1 MLVLLAI
8 LKALA
13 PLGAGISVV
22 APLLERLLGL
32 IEGSFMTTVFFRVRV
47 PGSYLVVLKPIRVE
61 KVVGHPCLQLRGRNF
76 KAMPWPHIAGSPG
89 QSPRWRGG
97 WPQETYHLPSQNS
110 RMTRPDP
117 LFLGPYGDSRRAVH
131 YAQYLSVPQRR
142 AAGAGG
148 PNGPRK
154 PNPC

>member
-47 PGSYLVVLKPIRVE
+47 PGSYLVVLKPVRVK
-61 KVVGHPCLQLRGRNF
+61 KVVGHPRLRLRGRNS
-76 KAMPWPHIAGSPG
+76 KAVPWLRTAGSPG

-97 WPQETYHLPSQNS
+97 RPQETYHLP
-110 RMTRPDP
+110 
-117 LFLGPYGDSRRAVH
+117 RR
-131 YAQYLSVPQRR
+131 
-142 AAGAGG
+142 
-148 PNGPRK
+148 
-154 PNPC
+154 NPG